1 MPHTRPDKAIKAA
14 RASNWVIGILAAL
27 VAVAA
32 LIVATTFGK
41 VSSNK
46 VDPQL
51 IAWVSAAVLL
61 VAGIIAAG
69 RLSSALSHITT
80 RHSLPSARGI
90 VKMISALGG
99 YLLVVLGL
107 LAILGGLEKL
117 LVGAG
122 LAGVVLGIAAQQSLG
137 NVFAGFVLLLARPF
151 VVGDRI
157 RVRAGSLGGIFDS
170 WVMDMSLTYVT
181 LLTDDGPL
189 KVPNSGMLAAG
200 VVQLRPDAPPLP
212 GAAPVTPAP
221 APPAPGAVATA
232 AAPPGGVSP
241 ATSAPAAD
249 VPGAPA
255 VPRDPGGSAA
265 TGSGVA
271 GVAATGQPSAAT
283 GDEPTP

>member
-1 MPHTRPDKAIKAA
+1 
-14 RASNWVIGILAAL
+14 VIGILAAL

-32 LIVATTFGK
+32 LIVGTTFGK
-41 VSSNK
+41 VSSEKLN
-46 VDPQL
+46 PQL

-80 RHSLPSARGI
+80 RHSIPSARGV

-181 LLTDDGPL
+181 LMTDDGPL

-200 VVQLRPDAPPLP
+200 VVQLRPDAAPLP
-212 GAAPVTPAP
+212 AAVPPTAVPPAAAPPAP
-221 APPAPGAVATA
+221 APPAGSPGASGVA
-232 AAPPGGVSP
+232 GE
-241 ATSAPAAD
+241 
-249 VPGAPA
+249 PGA
-255 VPRDPGGSAA
+255 SSA
-265 TGSGVA
+265 TGSGAA
-271 GVAATGQPSAAT
+271 GIAATGQPRGVT
-283 GDEPTP
+283 GGEPTP